1 MARAKR
7 TKSAGKKPRYSGKR
21 KYTKRKYSKKRAV
34 KRTTKRRRY
43 TKKRPMMR
51 RRKSYKKSSGPSI
64 GEMSWVVNNF
74 GMGGMASAPA
84 SMPRKY
90 QRQMP
95 SSSFGGAIFPL
106 LSESEEYKIGT
117 EI

>member
-7 TKSAGKKPRYSGKR
+7 AKSKGKKPRYSRKR
-21 KYTKRKYSKKRAV
+21 KYTKRKYSKKRGV
-34 KRTTKRRRY
+34 TRTRRVYR
-43 TKKRPMMR
+43 KKRPVMR
-51 RRKSYKKSSGPSI
+51 RRKSYRKSSGPSI

-74 GMGGMASAPA
+74 GMGGMASAPS

-95 SSSFGGAIFPL
+95 SSSFGGSIFPL

>member
-1 MARAKR
+1 MAGAKR
-7 TKSAGKKPRYSGKR
+7 TKSKGKKLRYSRKR
-21 KYTKRKYSKKRAV
+21 KYTKRKYIKKAAV
-34 KRTTKRRRY
+34 KRTTKRSRY
-43 TKKRPMMR
+43 TKRRPMMR
-51 RRKSYKKSSGPSI
+51 RRKSYMKSSGPSI

-74 GMGGMASAPA
+74 GAGGMASAPA

-95 SSSFGGAIFPL
+95 SSSFGFSFPL
-106 LSESEEYKIGT
+106 MEGSEDYKSGV